1 MKNFMDTLLHD
12 IRFGYRMLR
21 KAPGFTVVAVIVLA
35 LGIGANSAIFSV
47 VNTVLLRPLP
57 YPQPDRL
64 VQIWHTPP
72 QSSFPGLTRF
82 TVSPANYLDW
92 VKQNHSFEQMAIY
105 SFAGFNLTGQGE
117 PESINATR
125 VSSNFF
131 SVLKTQPMAGRIFSP
146 EEDFSGHGKVVV
158 ISHGFWQSHFG
169 AGANVIG
176 QTISLDGEPY
186 TIVGIMPAKF
196 AFPTSSDPKFQT
208 QMWTPIAWSD
218 QDRAVRGNHAYLV
231 IGRLKLDADLQQAKA
246 EMNTISSRLEQQY
259 PADDKGW
266 GATVIPLRDQMVGEV
281 RSALMILL
289 GAVGFVLLIAC
300 ANVANLVLVKT
311 LARQKEIAI
320 RKALGASSTRVLRQI
335 LAETF
340 MLSLCGGVLGLA
352 LAHFGVRLMVAFLA
366 QRLPFA
372 ADISLDVPVLAFTLL
387 VSLFTGVIA
396 GVVPA
401 FRATKTN
408 LNESLKAGL
417 GRTDADSG
425 GNRTR
430 SVLVVSE
437 IALSL
442 VLLIGAGLMI
452 RSLSRLHS
460 VEPGMDSHNVA
471 LTDLQLS
478 MVKYAKPVQQI
489 TFYDQLVQR
498 LRTLPGVESASAI
511 DILPLTN
518 NGSTQPIAVE
528 GRPMVPMAEQPEVA
542 VRVIEPDFMRTMR
555 IPLLQGRMLNAADT
569 EDRPQAILISDA
581 MAKRIWPGENPIG
594 KRLTM
599 TFFPAKVREVVGV
612 VGNVKQDGLDVAE
625 PAATLY
631 LPMAQAARP
640 FMTVVLRVAMR
651 PGDLAPAI
659 VNAVHEIDRD
669 QPVNDVVTMDMVLAD
684 SISRQRFNML
694 LLGAFAGLA
703 LLLAAI
709 GLYSVLAYSVRRRV
723 REIGVRMALGAQ
735 RMDVIRM
742 ILGQGVRLTLI
753 GVVIGVAVAL
763 VLTRLMASQLFQ
775 VSATDPL
782 TFGGV
787 AVMLVLVA
795 MAACYIPARRAAKVD
810 PMVALRYE

>member
-1 MKNFMDTLLHD
+1 MDTLFQD
-12 IRFGYRMLR
+12 IRFGLRMLL
-21 KAPGFTVVAVIVLA
+21 KAPGFSAVAVIVLA

-47 VNTVLLRPLP
+47 VNAVLLRPLP

-64 VQIWHTPP
+64 VQVWHTPP
-72 QSSFPGLTRF
+72 QSSFPGMTRF
-82 TVSPANYLDW
+82 SVSPANYLDW
-92 VKQNHSFEQMAIY
+92 VSQGRSFEQMAIY
-105 SFAGFNLTGQGE
+105 GFAALNLTGKGE
-117 PESINATR
+117 PESIIASR

-131 SVLKTQPMAGRIFSP
+131 SVLRTQPMAGRVFSS
-146 EEDFSGHGKVVV
+146 EEDSSGHGKVVV
-158 ISHGFWQSHFG
+158 ISHSFWQSHF
-169 AGANVIG
+169 AADPNAIG
-176 QTISLDGEPY
+176 QTISLNSEPY
-186 TIVGIMPAKF
+186 TVVGIMPAKF

-208 QMWTPIAWSD
+208 QMWTPLAWTD
-218 QDRAVRGNHAYLV
+218 KDRAVRGNHNYLV
-231 IGRLKLDADLQQAKA
+231 IGRLKLDANLEQAKT
-246 EMNTISSRLEQQY
+246 EMNTISSRLEQQF

-266 GATVIPLRDQMVGEV
+266 GATVIPMREQMVGEV

-320 RKALGASSTRVLRQI
+320 RTALGASSARVLRQI
-335 LAETF
+335 LAETL
-340 MLSLCGGVLGLA
+340 MLSLCGGVLGLVI
-352 LAHFGVRLMVAFLA
+352 AHFGVRLIVAFLA

-372 ADISLDVPVLAFTLL
+372 ANISLDVPVLGFTLL
-387 VSLFTGVIA
+387 VSLLTGVIA

-408 LNESLKAGL
+408 LNDSLKAGV

-437 IALSL
+437 MALSL

-452 RSLSRLHS
+452 RSLSHLRN
-460 VEPGMDSHNVA
+460 VDPGMDTHNVTTA
-471 LTDLQLS
+471 DLQLS
-478 MVKYAKPVQQI
+478 MVKYAKPVQQFA
-489 TFYDQLVQR
+489 FYDQLLQR
-498 LRTLPGVESASAI
+498 LRALPGVESASAI
-511 DILPLTN
+511 DIMPMAGG
-518 NGSTQPIAVE
+518 GSTQPIAVE

-542 VRVIEPDFMRTMR
+542 VRVAEPDFMRTMR
-555 IPLLQGRMLNAADT
+555 IPLLQGRMLTTADT
-569 EDRPQAILISDA
+569 EDRPQVILISDA

-599 TFFPAKVREVVGV
+599 TFFPEKVREVVGV
-612 VGNVKQDGLDVAE
+612 VGNVKQDGLDVTD
-625 PAATLY
+625 PTATLY

-640 FMTVVLRVAMR
+640 FMTVAMR
-651 PGDLAPAI
+651 AAQPANLASAI
-659 VNAVHEIDRD
+659 ANAVHEIDRE

-684 SISRQRFNML
+684 SISHQRFNML

-742 ILGQGVRLTLI
+742 ILGQGVRLAFI
-753 GVVIGVAVAL
+753 GVVIGVAAAFI
-763 VLTRLMASQLFQ
+763 LTRLMASQLFQ

-782 TFGGV
+782 TFIGV

-795 MAACYIPARRAAKVD
+795 IAACYIPARRAAKVD

>member
-1 MKNFMDTLLHD
+1 MNSLIQD
-12 IRFGYRMLR
+12 IRFGSRMLL
-21 KAPGFTVVAVIVLA
+21 KAPGFTAVAVIVLA
-35 LGIGANSAIFSV
+35 LGLGANTAIFSV
-47 VNTVLLRPLP
+47 VNAVLLRPLP

-72 QSSFPGLTRF
+72 QSSFPGAKIF
-82 TVSPANYLDW
+82 SVSPANYLDW
-92 VKQNHSFEQMAIY
+92 VNQSQSFEQLAIY
-105 SFAGFNLTGQGE
+105 GFMSLNLTGKGE
-117 PESINATR
+117 PESLIGTR

-131 SVLKTQPMAGRIFSP
+131 SVLKTQPMAGRVFSS
-146 EEDFSGHGKVVV
+146 EEDSDGHGKVVV
-158 ISHGFWQSHFG
+158 ISHSFWQSHFG
-169 AGANVIG
+169 ADPNVVG
-176 QTISLDGEPY
+176 QTISLNSESY

-208 QMWTPIAWSD
+208 QMWTPIAWTD
-218 QDRAVRGNHAYLV
+218 KDRAVRGNHNYLV
-231 IGRLKLDADLQQAKA
+231 IGRLKLNADLQQAKA

-266 GATVIPLRDQMVGEV
+266 GATVIPIREQMVGEV
-281 RSALMILL
+281 RTALMILC

-320 RKALGASSTRVLRQI
+320 RTALGASSARVLRQI
-335 LAETF
+335 LAETL

-352 LAHFGVRLMVAFLA
+352 VAHFGVRLIVAFLA

-372 ADISLDVPVLAFTLL
+372 ANISLDISVLSFTLL
-387 VSLFTGVIA
+387 VSLLTGVIA

-408 LNESLKAGL
+408 LNDSVKAGL

-437 IALSL
+437 MALSL

-452 RSLSRLHS
+452 RSLSHLRN
-460 VEPGMDSHNVA
+460 VDPGMDTHNVVIS
-471 LTDLQLS
+471 DLQLS
-478 MVKYAKPVQQI
+478 RVKYAKPQQQFA
-489 TFYDQLVQR
+489 FYDQLVQR

-511 DILPLTN
+511 DIMPLSDG
-518 NGSTQPIAVE
+518 GSIQPIAVE

-542 VRVIEPDFMRTMR
+542 VRVVEPEFMRTMR
-555 IPLLQGRMLNAADT
+555 IPLLQGRMLNTADT

-599 TFFPAKVREVVGV
+599 TFFPEKVREVVGV
-612 VGNVKQDGLDVAE
+612 VGNVKQDGLNVSE

-640 FMTVVLRVAMR
+640 FMTVVMR
-651 PGDLAPAI
+651 ASSQPGNLGPAI
-659 VNAVHEIDRD
+659 ANAVHEIDRE
-669 QPVNDVVTMDMVLAD
+669 QPVNDVVTMDMVMAD
-684 SISRQRFNML
+684 SISHQRFNML
-694 LLGAFAGLA
+694 LLAAFAGLA

-709 GLYSVLAYSVRRRV
+709 GLYSVLDRKS
-723 REIGVRMALGAQ
+723 
-735 RMDVIRM
+735 
-742 ILGQGVRLTLI
+742 
-753 GVVIGVAVAL
+753 
-763 VLTRLMASQLFQ
+763 TRL
-775 VSATDPL
+775 
-782 TFGGV
+782 
-787 AVMLVLVA
+787 
-795 MAACYIPARRAAKVD
+795 
-810 PMVALRYE
+810 

>member
-1 MKNFMDTLLHD
+1 MDTLFQD
-12 IRFGYRMLR
+12 IRFGLRMLL
-21 KAPGFTVVAVIVLA
+21 KAPGFTAVAVIVLA
-35 LGIGANSAIFSV
+35 LGIGANTAIFSV
-47 VNTVLLRPLP
+47 VNAVLLRPLP

-64 VQIWHTPP
+64 VQVWHTPP
-72 QSSFPGLTRF
+72 QSSFPGMTRF
-82 TVSPANYLDW
+82 SVSPANYIDW
-92 VKQNHSFEQMAIY
+92 ANQNHSFEQMAIY
-105 SFAGFNLTGQGE
+105 GFSGFNLTGKGE
-117 PESINATR
+117 PESILATR

-131 SVLKTQPMAGRIFSP
+131 SVLRTQPMAGRVFTS
-146 EEDFSGHGKVVV
+146 EEDSSGHGKVVV
-158 ISHGFWQSHFG
+158 ISHSFWQSHF
-169 AGANVIG
+169 AANPNVIG
-176 QTISLDGEPY
+176 QTISLNSETY

-208 QMWTPIAWSD
+208 QMWTPIAWTD
-218 QDRAVRGNHAYLV
+218 KDRAVRGNHNYLV
-231 IGRLKLDADLQQAKA
+231 IGRLKLDANLEQAKA

-266 GATVIPLRDQMVGEV
+266 GATVIPMREQMVGDV

-320 RKALGASSTRVLRQI
+320 RTALGASSARVLRQI
-335 LAETF
+335 LAETL
-340 MLSLCGGVLGLA
+340 MLSLVGGVLGLA
-352 LAHFGVRLMVAFLA
+352 VAHFGVRLIVAFLA

-372 ADISLDVPVLAFTLL
+372 ANISLDVSVLGFTLL
-387 VSLFTGVIA
+387 VSLLTGVIA
-396 GVVPA
+396 GVAPA

-408 LNESLKAGL
+408 LNDSLKAGL

-425 GNRTR
+425 SNRTR

-437 IALSL
+437 MALSL

-452 RSLSRLHS
+452 RSLSHLRNVDS
-460 VEPGMDSHNVA
+460 GMDTHNIA
-471 LTDLQLS
+471 LTDIQLS
-478 MVKYAKPVQQI
+478 MVKYAKPVQQFA
-489 TFYDQLVQR
+489 FYDQLLQR
-498 LRTLPGVESASAI
+498 LRALPGVESASAI
-511 DILPLTN
+511 DIMPLSDG
-518 NGSTQPIAVE
+518 GSIQPIAVE

-542 VRVIEPDFMRTMR
+542 VRIVETDFMRTMR
-555 IPLLQGRMLNAADT
+555 IPLLQGRMFTNADT

-599 TFFPAKVREVVGV
+599 TFFPEKIREVVGV
-612 VGNVKQDGLDVAE
+612 VGNVKQDGLDIAE
-625 PAATLY
+625 PVATLY
-631 LPMAQAARP
+631 LPMAQAPRA
-640 FMTVVLRVAMR
+640 FMTVVLRAVAE
-651 PGDLAPAI
+651 PGNLAPALA
-659 VNAVHEIDRD
+659 NAVHEIDRE
-669 QPVNDVVTMDMVLAD
+669 QPVNDVVTMDMILAD
-684 SISRQRFNML
+684 SISHQRFNML

-709 GLYSVLAYSVRRRV
+709 GLYSVLAYSVRRRI

-742 ILGQGVRLTLI
+742 ILGQGVRLALM
-753 GVVIGVAVAL
+753 GVVIGVAAAFA
-763 VLTRLMASQLFQ
+763 LTRLMTSQLFE

-782 TFGGV
+782 TFIGV
-787 AVMLVLVA
+787 AVVLVLVA
-795 MAACYIPARRAAKVD
+795 IAACYIPARRASKVD